1 MSPSSLAKVISM
13 AIRNRR
19 PLLIKGAP
27 GIGKS
32 DIVVQACNEAGAKL
46 IIEHPVVSDP
56 TDFKGL
62 PFPSADGQSAHFLP
76 FGSLLEIL
84 KYDDETKEKERE
96 VIVYFID
103 DLGQAPPA
111 VQAAAMQLILARR
124 INGFRV
130 SDKVVFIAATNR
142 KADKAGVTGILEP
155 VKSRFASIIEL
166 EVSVDDWIS
175 WAIDNKMPS
184 ELLAFIRFRGE
195 KMLHDFHPTADIQ
208 NSPSP
213 RTVANVGYLMRD
225 GIPNELRFE
234 IFSGAAGEGWA
245 GEFMGFLKLYENLP
259 TIESIIKDPDN
270 APIFSEP
277 SLNFAVTSSLASK
290 ANAQNFDTIM
300 KYGKRMPKEFQVLLV
315 KDSVK
320 HNRKVSDTKAFMDW
334 ALANSGVIL

>member
-32 DIVVQACNEAGAKL
+32 DIVAQACNEAWAKL

-124 INGFRV
+124 INGLFLIHFLLLIILLLILLVFFLILLVLFVFVLLILVLLIFVLLLLLLLLLQSGLRIGEIV
-130 SDKVVFIAATNR
+130 TCVVVF
-142 KADKAGVTGILEP
+142 
-155 VKSRFASIIEL
+155 
-166 EVSVDDWIS
+166 WI
-175 WAIDNKMPS
+175 
-184 ELLAFIRFRGE
+184 
-195 KMLHDFHPTADIQ
+195 
-208 NSPSP
+208 
-213 RTVANVGYLMRD
+213 
-225 GIPNELRFE
+225 
-234 IFSGAAGEGWA
+234 
-245 GEFMGFLKLYENLP
+245 
-259 TIESIIKDPDN
+259 
-270 APIFSEP
+270 
-277 SLNFAVTSSLASK
+277 
-290 ANAQNFDTIM
+290 
-300 KYGKRMPKEFQVLLV
+300 
-315 KDSVK
+315 
-320 HNRKVSDTKAFMDW
+320 
-334 ALANSGVIL
+334 